1 MAELIFEVKGIGR
14 LYFSSFML
22 PSSNSSSVQI
32 LGGKFDVGMVLLI
45 NLFDPKLAKKKQ
57 GIVNFLRADK
67 SRVYFGQ
74 FVNY

>member
-1 MAELIFEVKGIGR
+1 MAELIFELKEIGR

-32 LGGKFDVGMVLLI
+32 LRGKFDVGMVLLI
-45 NLFDPKLAKKKQ
+45 NFFDPKLAKKKQ

-67 SRVYFGQ
+67 YRVYFGQ
-74 FVNY
+74 FFNY